1 MIDDIILKEILE
13 KELEK
18 YTANAVFD
26 DEFECISQ
34 RNAFM
39 EGFRAAC
46 RNVDK
51 LLINSKLWQ
60 KKSRRIEDLVENY
73 FEDND
78 ESISEAYT
86 FLYSNRTS
94 ISLNY
99 DFDKN

>member
-1 MIDDIILKEILE
+1 MIDDTILKEILE

-26 DEFECISQ
+26 DEFEYISQ

-73 FEDND
+73 FENND
-78 ESISEAYT
+78 ESILEAYT